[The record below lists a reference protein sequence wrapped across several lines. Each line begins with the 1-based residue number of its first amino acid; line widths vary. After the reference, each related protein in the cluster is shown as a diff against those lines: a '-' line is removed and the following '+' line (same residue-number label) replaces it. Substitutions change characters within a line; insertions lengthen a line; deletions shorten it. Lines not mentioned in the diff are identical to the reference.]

1 MYENIYQIL
10 SLKYKKAFTLAEIM
24 IALVVIGVITSILLP
39 VAFNS
44 VPDENVMKFKK
55 GNATLAKV
63 INELVSS
70 DKYYCNGDLGIKSDC
85 KKQIFSD
92 NATRTYFC
100 ETFADLLS
108 TKSVNCYKDNF
119 NGSGPWLL
127 SNEGLFGI
135 ATGEK
140 MKRTVTKETI
150 EKSKEE
156 FDKLCQKAAPN
167 IGSEI
172 VTTDDITYFQA
183 STGDVFGSQLV
194 SPEENSALTESIL
207 LRYFSPPSEF
217 PANYSDENGFD
228 ISYKVF
234 CMDVD
239 GIPDDATETDCK
251 NECPFG
257 YGIRADGKI
266 LTGKRADEWLEKNI
280 QDKD

>member
-1 MYENIYQIL
+1 MKEET
-10 SLKYKKAFTLAEIM
+10 KKAFTLAEIM

-70 DKYYCNGDLGIKSDC
+70 DKYFCNGDLGIKSDC
-85 KKQIFSD
+85 DTLLISDEPKK
-92 NATRTYFC
+92 RTYFC
-100 ETFADLLS
+100 QSFADLIT
-108 TKSVNCYKDNF
+108 TKKVNCKQSAYGA
-119 NGSGPWLL
+119 NGANGTLLL
-127 SNEGLFGI
+127 SNEIVDNI

-140 MKRTVTKETI
+140 MKRTVTEETI

-156 FDKLCQKAAPN
+156 FDKQCQKGAPN
-167 IGSEI
+167 MGSEI

-183 STGDVFGSQLV
+183 SNADEFGSCTVYANETNNLEDTV
-194 SPEENSALTESIL
+194 NI
-207 LRYFSPPSEF
+207 RYFSPPSEF

-266 LTGKRADEWLEKNI
+266 MTGKRADEWLKKNI